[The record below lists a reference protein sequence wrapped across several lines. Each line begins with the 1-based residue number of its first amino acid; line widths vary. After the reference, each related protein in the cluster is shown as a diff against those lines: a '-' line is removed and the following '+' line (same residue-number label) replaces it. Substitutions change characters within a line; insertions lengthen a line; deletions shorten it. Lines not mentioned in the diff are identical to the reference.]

1 MAQFT
6 NTCLTAFLIIVFS
19 AIAVRWPN
27 LRWVNTALA
36 VWVLVSAT
44 VIWSSEPTTLWNN
57 VVVGA
62 LVFVISL
69 VRGEDPTDA
78 TPHGVG

>member
-27 LRWVNTALA
+27 LRWANTALA
-36 VWVLVSAT
+36 LWVLVSA
-44 VIWSSEPTTLWNN
+44 VIWSSEPRTLWNN

-69 VRGEDPTDA
+69 VRGEGPRDA
-78 TPHGVG
+78 TPHGIG